1 MFRTPLRQ
9 SSLAARGLSRR
20 AALPSAA
27 RLLLYSVVLTFIN
40 RHRWWFLATTIAA
53 VLLRLFFVFKL
64 PVIAGDSL
72 VYGDIAKCLINHHMY
87 GIGKALR
94 MWANPDPAA
103 GLSVLSRL
111 HLPDL
116 RPGPLLRRD
125 ALSAC
130 L

>member
-1 MFRTPLRQ
+1 MVRTPLRQ
-9 SSLAARGLSRR
+9 SSF
-20 AALPSAA
+20 ALPPNRAQARTPYPA

-53 VLLRLFFVFKL
+53 VLLRLFFVLKM

-72 VYGDIAKCLINHHMY
+72 VYGDIAKCLINNHMF
-87 GIGKALR
+87 GIERVSGWDAD
-94 MWANPDPAA
+94 PDPAA

-111 HLPDL
+111 HIPDL
-116 RPGPLLRRD
+116 RPGSLHWRD